1 MEIKSEEE
9 EEEKACDAF
18 RNVAELAQHRK
29 GAKKSLKDWFP
40 ANGVSQ
46 RCCRVLLFSEETGF
60 ERGELAAVVVE
71 GGGADG
77 ENLPFFAA
85 FSLAACDVTG

>member
-1 MEIKSEEE
+1 MKKKKKKKPATRFATLRNWRSIGKEQKKVSRIGFPRTVS
-9 EEEKACDAF
+9 
-18 RNVAELAQHRK
+18 RNVVV
-29 GAKKSLKDWFP
+29 GFYF
-40 ANGVSQ
+40 
-46 RCCRVLLFSEETGF
+46 FSEETGF